1 MDRTITHD
9 QGQTMLFHRRSLA
22 LVGLLIALLTTL
34 AIQPAT
40 AAAQSIS
47 YSSGPRNLISDGG
60 FESEQSAWRSVE
72 SPYRTSQSAHCG
84 SWSMNLAGLA
94 TARSFK
100 K

>member
-1 MDRTITHD
+1 
-9 QGQTMLFHRRSLA
+9 MLFHRRSLA

-60 FESEQSAWRSVE
+60 FEPEQSAWTRRCRNSTLDIE
-72 SPYRTSQSAHCG
+72 
-84 SWSMNLAGLA
+84 LAQA
-94 TARSFK
+94 V
-100 K
+100 